1 MKINRPGVLLTLLYK
16 LGILLVNVLQQLKT
30 RIPQAWRKP
39 LLVIGII
46 LLVVV
51 WSDYMR
57 VLNRPLI
64 EDDQPQT
71 YVVERGSNL
80 TRIVYDL
87 EKKGLIERPRY
98 LLLHARLHGSANQ
111 ISTGEY
117 HIRPKQTA
125 KQFLQQ
131 LLDGKVIQ
139 YALTIVE
146 GWSFTQFMTEVR
158 QNAYLQQTLQGLS
171 DKAIMLKLG
180 YPEQHPE
187 GRFYPDT
194 YHFPRGTPDVQFLQ
208 RAYRAMQ
215 NYLQQ
220 AWQERAIGLP
230 FKDMDEALVMASV
243 VEKETGLAS
252 ERQAIAGVFI
262 RRLEKGM
269 RLQSDPTVIYGMG
282 KRYQGNIRRRDL
294 LEDTPYNTYRR
305 FGLPPT
311 PIAMPGKDAIYATLH
326 PQEGDALYFVSRG
339 DGSHHFSATLEEHN
353 KAVIK
358 YQLKG
363 RKKSFSSFDA
373 KSETAKPETA
383 KPEQ

>member
-1 MKINRPGVLLTLLYK
+1 MKTNLLRVLLKYTYKLITLL
-16 LGILLVNVLQQLKT
+16 IAVLSQIML

-39 LLVIGII
+39 LLLICIVLFAVAWI
-46 LLVVV
+46 
-51 WSDYMR
+51 DYVR

-64 EDDQPQT
+64 TGEEPQT
-71 YVVERGSNL
+71 YVVESGSNL

-87 EKKGLIERPRY
+87 EKKGFIERPRY

-111 ISTGEY
+111 INTGEY
-117 HIRPKQTA
+117 LIKPKETA

-131 LLDGKVIQ
+131 LFDGKVVQ

-146 GWSFTQFMTEVR
+146 GWNFSQLMSELS
-158 QNAYLQQTLQGLS
+158 QNTNLLQTLQGLS
-171 DKAIMLKLG
+171 DKAIMNKLG

-194 YHFPRGTPDVQFLQ
+194 YLFPRGTTDVQFLQ
-208 RAYRAMQ
+208 RAYRAMEQ
-215 NYLQQ
+215 YLQQ
-220 AWQERAIGLP
+220 AWQERDVGLP
-230 FKDMDEALVMASV
+230 FKTMDEALVMASV

-252 ERQAIAGVFI
+252 ERRAIAGVFI
-262 RRLEKGM
+262 RRLEKRI

-282 KRYQGNIRRRDL
+282 KRYKGNIRKRDL
-294 LEDTPYNTYRR
+294 LEETPYNTYRR

-311 PIAMPGKDAIYATLH
+311 PIAMPGKEAIYATLH
-326 PQEGDALYFVSRG
+326 PQDGDALYFVSRG
-339 DGSHHFSATLEEHN
+339 DGSHYFSATLEEHN
-353 KAVIK
+353 QAVIK

-373 KSETAKPETA
+373 KTGKTKP
-383 KPEQ
+383 QQ